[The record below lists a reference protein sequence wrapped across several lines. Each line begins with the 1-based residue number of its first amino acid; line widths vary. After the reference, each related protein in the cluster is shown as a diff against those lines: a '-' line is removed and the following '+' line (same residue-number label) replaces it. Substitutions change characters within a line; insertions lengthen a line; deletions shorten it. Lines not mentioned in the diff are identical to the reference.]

1 MTEAR
6 DKRVLVVDD
15 EPNVREYLAQILRD
29 AGFTVVTAGDGM
41 EALALIRERP
51 PDFISLDL
59 VMPRMSG
66 HKLLYELRKD
76 RELSRI
82 PVVIVTAH
90 AQDEM
95 GHRDL
100 DDLMQNRVIQ
110 GPGVYLEKPVSARD
124 YVRAVQRALGMEETE
139 GVEERST
146 LEQALRQEMTQ
157 AEPHALRRA
166 LAALKKPG
174 TTATE

>member
-15 EPNVREYLAQILRD
+15 ELNVREYLAQILRD

>member
-1 MTEAR
+1 MAEAR
-6 DKRVLVVDD
+6 GKTVLVVDD

-29 AGFTVVTAGDGM
+29 AGFTVVTAGDGL

-90 AQDEM
+90 AQDDM
-95 GHRDL
+95 GHHDL
-100 DDLMQNRVIQ
+100 DDLMRNRVIQ
-110 GPGVYLEKPVSARD
+110 GPGVYLEKPVSAHA
-124 YVRAVQRALGMEETE
+124 YVRCVRRALGMEEPE
-139 GVEERST
+139 VEEERST
-146 LEQALRQEMTQ
+146 LEDALREQMTR